1 MSNPRTKPSHS
12 IHNITGSMKFA
23 TPKDNT
29 AARLSGIYNDDTT
42 YQDIVGEKRNTEYQA
57 ISVAKN

>member
-1 MSNPRTKPSHS
+1 
-12 IHNITGSMKFA
+12 MKFDLTS